1 MYLMYN
7 VYGIIVS
14 PANILAY
21 LTLKFLYT
29 NQTICKN
36 TEVNINSREVCK
48 LYETWLFDKNQ

>member
-1 MYLMYN
+1 MYN